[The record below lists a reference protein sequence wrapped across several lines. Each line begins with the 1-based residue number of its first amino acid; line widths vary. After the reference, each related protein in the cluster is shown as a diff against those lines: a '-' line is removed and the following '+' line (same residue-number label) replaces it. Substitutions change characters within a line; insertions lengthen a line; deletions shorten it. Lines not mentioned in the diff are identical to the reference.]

1 MGFCSPFLLPVRRD
15 AIFYQLFKH
24 SPSLLFELVDP
35 VPPGANRYRF
45 ESVEIKEP
53 SFRIDGVFLPP
64 RDASPRIIFFAEVQ
78 FQKDN
83 LLYHRFFAESLLY
96 LYRNPSHYDDWAG
109 IIIFASRTLEPT
121 DQTTHRF
128 LLNSPQVQR
137 IYLDEMGDL
146 ADSAAQPLGIQLM
159 QLTLASEL
167 EMVEQAKRLLE
178 QAESQTGNLSRQ
190 EIIEVITTIV
200 VYKFSNLSREEV
212 EAMLGVNLTETRI
225 YRDAKEEGR
234 QEGQQEGERLG
245 KLQLVPL
252 LQEMGMTIE
261 QIAERT
267 GLSLESVR
275 QALQNPT
282 QGE

>member
-1 MGFCSPFLLPVRRD
+1 MRRD

-24 SPSLLFELVDP
+24 SPSLLFELVAP
-35 VPPGANRYRF
+35 TPPGARNYRF
-45 ESVEIKEP
+45 ESVEVKEP

-64 RDASPRIIFFAEVQ
+64 KDASPRVIFFAEVQ

-109 IIIFASRTLEPT
+109 VLLFASRNLEPA
-121 DQTTHRF
+121 DQTTHRS
-128 LLNSPQVQR
+128 LLNSPQIQR
-137 IYLDEMGDL
+137 IYLDELGS
-146 ADSAAQPLGIQLM
+146 DSAEPQPLGIQLM
-159 QLTLASEL
+159 QLTLAPEQ
-167 EMVEQAKRLLE
+167 EMVEQARRLLE

-200 VYKFSNLSREEV
+200 VYKFSNLSRVEV
-212 EAMLGVNLTETRI
+212 EAMLGVNLEETRV
-225 YRDAKEEGR
+225 YREAKEEGR
-234 QEGQQEGERLG
+234 QEGERLG

-252 LQEMGMTIE
+252 LQDMGMTVE

-267 GLSLESVR
+267 GLSLESIR
-275 QALQNPT
+275 QALQNAT
-282 QGE
+282 QNAAQNE